1 MIGTGGGIE
10 IIFHLIL
17 LCPIFHAQAMGGDA
31 QIISILHWM
40 WYTLDEAQL
49 RGVGGDDLT
58 TALQAHFS
66 LFKFRQHK
74 LHVP

>member
-1 MIGTGGGIE
+1 
-10 IIFHLIL
+10 
-17 LCPIFHAQAMGGDA
+17 MGGDA

-40 WYTLDEAQL
+40 SYTLDEAQL